1 MVAEVA
7 VVVGAVA
14 EAAMSIIE
22 VEIVSSIM
30 CLYSKLLYIT
40 FLFDPCLMCDKFIE
54 YHNCWSQIHNFICLC
69 INTVTY

>member
-1 MVAEVA
+1 VVLMVAEVA

-30 CLYSKLLYIT
+30 CVLILSFYI
-40 FLFDPCLMCDKFIE
+40 
-54 YHNCWSQIHNFICLC
+54 
-69 INTVTY
+69 

>member
-1 MVAEVA
+1 VVVVAAEAVVVLMVAEVA

-30 CLYSKLLYIT
+30 CVLILSFYI
-40 FLFDPCLMCDKFIE
+40 
-54 YHNCWSQIHNFICLC
+54 
-69 INTVTY
+69 